1 MIRTV
6 AVGSGALCMS
16 SERLVDELKSV
27 KKATAYRVEA
37 AMAIA
42 NGGFVRPEALRNKK
56 STNLPA
62 MKMQGA
68 RGSVGFAEVN
78 GQQVMNTYRGGQFVI
93 TDKRKKKK
101 NLHLTENDNQS

>member
-68 RGSVGFAEVN
+68 RGSVGFAEV
-78 GQQVMNTYRGGQFVI
+78 GLGADCARLILGTPLRALEA
-93 TDKRKKKK
+93 D
-101 NLHLTENDNQS
+101 